1 MQRQAGEDGVDGSVW
16 RVGGIEEVV
25 SPPQLLVRGLETRHG
40 ADPAAQVADRAP
52 RLGREGKDAPEDGVD
67 GVGDGQ
73 DLGEEVGVA
82 EVLAKRVVLPRRLL
96 PRISTADEVDEND
109 AQRPHIVR
117 GGAVLC
123 EARRDAALALGA
135 HVKRAAAPKVGAHA
149 VARGEAK
156 VGDLDA
162 PAAVAA
168 QDVFGLQVAVVHAHS
183 VKVLDGTEDLVKHVL
198 DERVHLS
205 AGAGVRRVLGYR
217 SAIARA
223 WIGDVRLWRQ
233 IVALFL
239 RDHLKQVAVGAV
251 LEDDVDGR
259 VPRVVEHA
267 VQSHDVGVI
276 RHHGVHENFTQLE
289 RTLPLIQADL
299 VQALDGVVLGA
310 MYPAGQVHDAVRA
323 ETERREKL
331 QSSIGDQC
339 ARPMSMRSG
348 GHSSLRSRTAE

>member
-1 MQRQAGEDGVDGSVW
+1 M
-16 RVGGIEEVV
+16 
-25 SPPQLLVRGLETRHG
+25 
-40 ADPAAQVADRAP
+40 
-52 RLGREGKDAPEDGVD
+52 
-67 GVGDGQ
+67 
-73 DLGEEVGVA
+73 
-82 EVLAKRVVLPRRLL
+82 
-96 PRISTADEVDEND
+96 
-109 AQRPHIVR
+109 
-117 GGAVLC
+117 
-123 EARRDAALALGA
+123 
-135 HVKRAAAPKVGAHA
+135 
-149 VARGEAK
+149 
-156 VGDLDA
+156 
-162 PAAVAA
+162 
-168 QDVFGLQVAVVHAHS
+168 VHAHS

-205 AGAGVRRVLGYR
+205 AGAGVRRMLGYR

-299 VQALDGVVLGA
+299 V
-310 MYPAGQVHDAVRA
+310 
-323 ETERREKL
+323 
-331 QSSIGDQC
+331 
-339 ARPMSMRSG
+339 
-348 GHSSLRSRTAE
+348 